1 MPGVVAT
8 CIAAPSHHLLGKPG
22 LDATLV
28 VTTYDLDDAAF
39 AAAEQ
44 SWQVWSRQL
53 T

>member
-1 MPGVVAT
+1 
-8 CIAAPSHHLLGKPG
+8 